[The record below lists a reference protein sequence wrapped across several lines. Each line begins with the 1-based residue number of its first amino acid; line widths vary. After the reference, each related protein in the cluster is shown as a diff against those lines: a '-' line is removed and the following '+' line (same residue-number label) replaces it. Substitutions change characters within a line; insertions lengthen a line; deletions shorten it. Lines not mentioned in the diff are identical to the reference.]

1 MKKERFDYLVN
12 AGVYNREDDIVILT
26 DITNGLLEALY
37 KPTLTGIRIDTGR
50 IRKFKID
57 RTEPV
62 NWGGGLYATV
72 DKEAD
77 GYLITVEEAAPD
89 ECDTLCDYVEKYLTA
104 WGWPVKVVTEW

>member
-1 MKKERFDYLVN
+1 MKKERFDQFVEL
-12 AGVYNREDDIVILT
+12 GFKKSEDDILT
-26 DITNGLLEALY
+26 LTIAANSLLDALY
-37 KPTLTGIRIDTGR
+37 RPTIEGTLIDNSR
-50 IRKFKID
+50 LKRYKID
-57 RTEPV
+57 KSEPV